1 MNQQEQRAPIRFGSE
16 NPFMLYNHICAGGA
30 GEDWAEL
37 YLDVVHDSTNP
48 YGQVHGGA
56 MFTMADCCAGRVARL
71 DGRLYVTQDASVQ
84 FIHNVS
90 SGRITAR
97 GTVLSRGRKIC
108 LVEVKITD
116 EKGGL
121 LFHSVFSMY
130 CIRQ

>member
-1 MNQQEQRAPIRFGSE
+1 MDQKELQDPVRFANQ
-16 NPFMLYNHICAGGA
+16 NHFMLYNHICAGQA
-30 GEDWAEL
+30 GDQWAEI
-37 YLDVVHDSTNP
+37 YLDVVEDSTNP

-90 SGRITAR
+90 SGRITAH
-97 GTVLSRGRKIC
+97 GTVLNRGRKIC

-116 EKGGL
+116 QGQKL
-121 LFHSVFSMY
+121 LFNGIFSMY
-130 CIRQ
+130 CIQV